1 MSHPGRQ
8 SNRKSR
14 RRGEASIPARDPPPR
29 AAGTTRKRAAVKSVA
44 PSPDRSISPLALD
57 HLLDLMGGPEP
68 DRFRREYRLPELPA
82 GVRGASDASMAMDD
96 TNALPYATYLQG
108 QSAGGQLNFG
118 LYFPGYPYL
127 CELAQRSEYRQ
138 PVETTAKEMTRRWI
152 EFKSKGA
159 GDKKDKIAE
168 LEDEFTK
175 FDVQNLF
182 RKVTE
187 HDGFYGLGFIY
198 VRMKRN
204 ADRATPLMI
213 NENTITKGSLDGFQ
227 TIEPIWSAPIVWN
240 STDPGKAD
248 FYNPTRWFILGM
260 ETHASR
266 LLKFISRPVPDIIKP
281 AYNFGGISLTQ
292 LLDPYVQ
299 RWLRA
304 VDAVNR
310 LIVNFS
316 IITLQTDMS
325 AILAGG
331 NPEKYGSLLKRIKLF
346 IKNRDSQG
354 VFLTD
359 KGKELLEQLAVP
371 LSGLSELQA
380 QAQEHMAAPTH
391 LPLVVLTGI
400 TPAGLNASSQDEI
413 QVFYDWIHSM
423 QEQLY
428 RPNLM
433 NVMHIL
439 MLNKWGAIDPDIT
452 FDFHPLQELTGE
464 AAARVRQAD
473 AEAAATYTDLGAV
486 DGEEVRERLAHDRN
500 SGWNNLDLNK
510 KIEPPDL
517 EVQEGAEAGEK
528 AASRHP

>member
-1 MSHPGRQ
+1 MPRS
-8 SNRKSR
+8 
-14 RRGEASIPARDPPPR
+14 AR
-29 AAGTTRKRAAVKSVA
+29 AAAKPRQRRPKS
-44 PSPDRSISPLALD
+44 SGISSLALD
-57 HLLDLMGGPEP
+57 ALLGNPEP
-68 DRFRREYRLPELPA
+68 DRLRKTLTAQDLIPKLPP
-82 GVRGASDASMAMDD
+82 GVRGKADGMMAMDD
-96 TNALPYATYLQG
+96 ANAMPYANYLTG
-108 QSAGGQLNFG
+108 QTVFGQLNFG

-152 EFKSKGA
+152 EFKSKGS
-159 GDKKDKIAE
+159 GDKKDRISE
-168 LEDEFTK
+168 LEDEFSK
-175 FDVQNLF
+175 YDIQGLF

-198 VRMKRN
+198 VRMKPSKNDNR
-204 ADRATPLMI
+204 ADPLI
-213 NENTITKGSLDGFQ
+213 VSEKTIQKGSLDGFQ

-240 STDPGKAD
+240 STDPGLPD

-299 RWLRA
+299 RWLKT
-304 VDAVNR
+304 VEAVNR
-310 LIVNFS
+310 LINNFS
-316 IITLQTDMS
+316 IVTLKTDMS
-325 AILAGG
+325 AVLGG
-331 NPEKYGSLLKRIKLF
+331 GDAQKYGSLLKRVKLF
-346 IKNRDSQG
+346 TKNRDNQG
-354 VFLTD
+354 IFLTD
-359 KGKELLEQLAVP
+359 LAKEALEAINVP

-400 TPAGLNASSQDEI
+400 TPAGLNASSDGEI

-428 RPNLM
+428 RPNLTKI
-433 NVMHIL
+433 MHIL
-439 MLNKWGAIDPDIT
+439 MLNRWGQIDPDIT
-452 FDFHPLQELTGE
+452 FDFHPLMELTGE

-473 AEAAATYTDLGAV
+473 AEAAATYADLGAV
-486 DGEEVRERLAHDRN
+486 DGQEVRERLAHDRN

-510 KIEPPDL
+510 VIEPPDPDTEEL
-517 EVQEGAEAGEK
+517 DEK
-528 AASRHP
+528 AEQASSRHP